1 METLSKNLMILRK
14 KRGLSREAVARAL
27 EISSMTYQRYEKDL
41 RDPTA
46 PLVGLGGDAD
56 CFRYCIAGKPAF
68 LSQDHQI
75 FRQCFHGAPFLHFMI
90 S

>member
-1 METLSKNLMILRK
+1 METLSKNLLILRK

-46 PLVGLGGDAD
+46 PLMVKLADFYGVTLDQLVGRTPLPEQGE
-56 CFRYCIAGKPAF
+56 
-68 LSQDHQI
+68 
-75 FRQCFHGAPFLHFMI
+75 
-90 S
+90 

>member
-1 METLSKNLMILRK
+1 METLSKNLLTLRK

-46 PLVGLGGDAD
+46 PLMVKLADFYGVTLDQLGG
-56 CFRYCIAGKPAF
+56 R
-68 LSQDHQI
+68 
-75 FRQCFHGAPFLHFMI
+75 APLPDQEA
-90 S
+90 